1 MKKAARKGNPVAQ
14 NRLAN
19 ILAIGRGLQA
29 DPVEAIKWHIVAKA
43 GGVSDLPL
51 DAFVQKQPP
60 EVRAAGQK
68 AAQAVARRDQGVAL
82 LT

>member
-1 MKKAARKGNPVAQ
+1 MAQ

-19 ILAIGRGLQA
+19 VLAIGRGLKA
-29 DPVEAIKWHIVAKA
+29 DPVQAIKWHIVAKA

-60 EVRAAGQK
+60 DVRAAGQK
-68 AAQAVARRDQGVAL
+68 AAHRGSTRSGRRGLDAARRAGRPV
-82 LT
+82 T